1 MRKSL
6 SQGQTELS
14 ALLDA
19 NSRPKTTEEWET
31 IADRRSSPIVV
42 RLCAGLFSVYRR
54 ATGARESDPFLR
66 DAKSWA
72 AFEQASLPEM
82 ACFTYFLRARDTT
95 LTPNAVLADAMYYI
109 WTLETLPNALGQL
122 TTICVIGELAKHVC
136 SLYEITV
143 IDRRARKRASLG
155 LDIIG

>member
-6 SQGQTELS
+6 SRGQTELS

-19 NSRPKTTEEWET
+19 NSKPKTTEQWEK

-42 RLCAGLFSVYRR
+42 RLCAGLFSLYRR
-54 ATGARESDPFLR
+54 ATGARESDLFVR

-72 AFEQASLPEM
+72 AFEQSVIPEM
-82 ACFTYFLRARDTT
+82 ACFTYFDRSRDTT

-109 WTLETLPNALGQL
+109 WTSEILPNPQGMPK
-122 TTICVIGELAKHVC
+122 TIGVIGELAKHIC
-136 SLYEITV
+136 SRYEV
-143 IDRRARKRASLG
+143 APIDRRARKRASLG
-155 LDIIG
+155 LDVVG